1 MIVKEGLKEHAEI
14 SFKLNSYDDIF
25 STFDSRE
32 YDKKAF
38 SEDFLTELKRAAQ
51 DKSSITKLNL
61 SILAKKRNEH
71 EREIKR
77 RLNNHIIKHLDIL
90 EHEYKKVMNE
100 GILFIFAGM
109 VLMFVA
115 TFILFY
121 YSEKSLFLTFIVIIL
136 EPGGW
141 FLFWEGLGL
150 IIFKSKEIRNA
161 DLKFYRKMSGAGINF
176 LSY

>member
-77 RLNNHIIKHLDIL
+77 RNSIYLCRNGFDVCSNFYFVLLLRKKPFFDI
-90 EHEYKKVMNE
+90 HCYNS
-100 GILFIFAGM
+100 GARRM
-109 VLMFVA
+109 VLV
-115 TFILFY
+115 L
-121 YSEKSLFLTFIVIIL
+121 
-136 EPGGW
+136 GGSW
-141 FLFWEGLGL
+141 P
-150 IIFKSKEIRNA
+150 
-161 DLKFYRKMSGAGINF
+161 YNF
-176 LSY
+176 